1 MIETVLMGERHN
13 YFEMEMRPQ
22 SFLLPLYMCNAVR
35 VIVVVVKVSFN
46 KYEMRDDIFGK

>member
-1 MIETVLMGERHN
+1 
-13 YFEMEMRPQ
+13 MRTHF
-22 SFLLPLYMCNAVR
+22 FLLPLYMCNAAR